1 MNDKLGR
8 LAIYCSA
15 SILPLTFLSGQLIG
29 RILKHYNPARVN
41 VHHELAYLRPIMLG
55 SIITGLGVLV
65 MSVILVLVARNKDK
79 ALDKYRIAAAIIG
92 LQLGV
97 VLLAYLLALA
107 FPPSA

>member
-65 MSVILVLVARNKDK
+65 MSVILVFFARNKDK
-79 ALDKYRIAAAIIG
+79 TSGNHKIARAIIG
-92 LQLGV
+92 LQLVV
-97 VLLAYLLALA
+97 VLLVCLLALA
-107 FPPSA
+107 FPPYA